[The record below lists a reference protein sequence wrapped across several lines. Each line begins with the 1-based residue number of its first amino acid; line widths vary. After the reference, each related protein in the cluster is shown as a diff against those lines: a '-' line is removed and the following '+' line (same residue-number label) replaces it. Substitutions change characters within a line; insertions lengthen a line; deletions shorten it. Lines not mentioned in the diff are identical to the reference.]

1 MFQTTTEHVS
11 YSFMF
16 LALLFYFVF
25 FFFKQKSKN
34 GIYSAFRKL
43 NNKTQNKAKQKP

>member
-25 FFFKQKSKN
+25 FFFS
-34 GIYSAFRKL
+34 
-43 NNKTQNKAKQKP
+43 NKKAKMVFIQLLGN